1 LSSALTVLS
10 FAAETTGAAGAAL
23 DAEGVNGNR
32 SSLAATGVGAGA
44 GVTGV
49 TAAATGAGAAGV
61 GAGMGAAWGAGSL
74 TIADGTD
81 VSPVN
86 GFLYSLWGRMT
97 SMVLG

>member
-1 LSSALTVLS
+1 MSSALAALS
-10 FAAETTGAAGAAL
+10 FAGETAGATGAAL
-23 DAEGVNGNR
+23 DVVGVNGN
-32 SSLAATGVGAGA
+32 SSSFAVAMAGTGA
-44 GVTGV
+44 GVTGT
-49 TAAATGAGAAGV
+49 TAATTGAGAMAI

-74 TIADGTD
+74 TTGEGTD